1 MKHPFA
7 FLIVY
12 KCHSHFANCLADDPP
27 QSSDT
32 RIVWDVC
39 DAWIDVSGVRRGF
52 KGGHRVAVVL
62 TTQQKPPHE
71 LKTAYSQTVG
81 AADTAVSAGVSYDPS
96 PNQWMGRVLAYPTT
110 LTGSLPHHRL
120 PYNNARID
128 YLSIQAPSSSVPLT
142 TSATRQLSYQNQKH
156 LPVQFPSPLQLL
168 GSYLIKIKFILRIKI
183 ELFLLMWS
191 SKINQMKKNTAI

>member
-1 MKHPFA
+1 
-7 FLIVY
+7 
-12 KCHSHFANCLADDPP
+12 
-27 QSSDT
+27 
-32 RIVWDVC
+32 
-39 DAWIDVSGVRRGF
+39 
-52 KGGHRVAVVL
+52 
-62 TTQQKPPHE
+62 
-71 LKTAYSQTVG
+71 
-81 AADTAVSAGVSYDPS
+81 
-96 PNQWMGRVLAYPTT
+96 MGRVLAYPTT

-183 ELFLLMWS
+183 ELFLLM
-191 SKINQMKKNTAI
+191 